1 MNISGTILY
10 SKVLKIKNVFS
21 PRKTALQLFL
31 CLFLLLVPFLVLSL
45 IAGLIMFGG
54 EALTSFVPEVGVQ
67 ETMKEHGKD
76 PLWKIRWV
84 IDCFTNPTIFFPGL
98 PSLIILTFVFVG
110 TIPMEVLSSQ
120 PVKEASLESEL
131 LKSVV
136 LFDVY

>member
-1 MNISGTILY
+1 
-10 SKVLKIKNVFS
+10 
-21 PRKTALQLFL
+21 
-31 CLFLLLVPFLVLSL
+31 
-45 IAGLIMFGG
+45 MFGG

-136 LFDVY
+136 LFDVYNTDC